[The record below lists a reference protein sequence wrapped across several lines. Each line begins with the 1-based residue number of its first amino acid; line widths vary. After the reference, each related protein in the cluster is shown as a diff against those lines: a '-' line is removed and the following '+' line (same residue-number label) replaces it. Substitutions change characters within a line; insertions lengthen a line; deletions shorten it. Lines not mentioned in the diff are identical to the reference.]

1 MKEQPRLAAI
11 QMNTGRDIE
20 ENIQTAAKLI
30 QDAAKQGANLVL
42 LPEVFA
48 CYDSKKYQA
57 IGQKELSPDGYLRS
71 TMSAW
76 AKDNNLTL
84 VGGSI
89 AVLDPGTGKVFPR
102 CYVYGPDGA
111 ELGFYD
117 KIHLFDVD
125 VADGHG
131 SYRESDMFL
140 SGDKPVVIDTPVGKL
155 GLSICYDVRFPYLY
169 DRLRKLGAE
178 ILLVPAAFTKTTGEA
193 HWHSLLRSRA
203 IETQCYMVAANQW
216 GQHSETRTTFGHSM
230 VISPWGEILDEIEEG
245 DGIAIAAMDK
255 EEMQQIR
262 LRMPLLSHQKII

>member
-1 MKEQPRLAAI
+1 MQEIKLAAL

-20 ENIQTAAKLI
+20 ENIRTAGELI
-30 QDAAKQGANLVL
+30 KQAAQQGANLVL

-48 CYDSKKYQA
+48 CYDASKYLA
-57 IGQKELSPDGYLRS
+57 IGKKELTADGYLRS
-71 TMSAW
+71 TMSGW
-76 AKDNNLTL
+76 AKEHQLTL

-89 AVLDPGTGKVFPR
+89 AVLEESAGKVYPR

-111 ELGFYD
+111 ELGYYD

-140 SGDKPVVIDTPVGKL
+140 SGDTPVVIDTPAGKL

-169 DRLRKLGAE
+169 DRLRKMGAE
-178 ILLVPAAFTKTTGEA
+178 ILLVPAAFTQTTGEA

-230 VISPWGEILDEIEEG
+230 VISPWGEILDEVEEG